1 LRRLPHLLLVFF
13 AVLYCGYCADWLSVC
28 GGQIAMNSDR
38 STAEQTVG
46 NQYATHVLATLERH
60 VSVIAR
66 IRHRVHLGNYKLTG
80 SGRYW
85 QQGVGIQRKT
95 RLLLQTQIAN
105 QTASL
110 IQVFDGRY
118 LWTDQQLPSGRKVTR
133 LDPASM
139 QAGLTGGST
148 PITRQGKT
156 TSATTLLSA
165 AASRGS
171 FCGQLADLIQQFDFT
186 DPQSIQLH
194 GVPRVALIGHWKMA
208 QLARVWPGGIKDPT
222 ATIRSLDQGQTAEE
236 LLVRWPSQ
244 LPHHVLLLVGPQN
257 LYPFLIEYRQAIDA
271 PLASTPAGMQPTQ
284 DPLARY
290 EHFKVQFAAQIDD
303 QLFEMANRDID
314 WTDETPQRIKQL
326 KALMR

>member
-1 LRRLPHLLLVFF
+1 
-13 AVLYCGYCADWLSVC
+13 
-28 GGQIAMNSDR
+28 MNSDR
-38 STAEQTVG
+38 STTEPTVG
-46 NQYATHVLATLERH
+46 NQFATHVLATLERH

-85 QQGVGIQRKT
+85 QQGVGNQRKT

-110 IQVFDGRY
+110 IQVFNGRY

-139 QAGLTGGST
+139 QVGLSGGGT
-148 PITRQGKT
+148 PITRQGQA

-171 FCGQLADLIQQFDFT
+171 FCGQLADLIRQFDFT
-186 DPQSIQLH
+186 DPQSIPLH
-194 GVPRVALIGHWKMA
+194 GAPHVALIGHWKKA
-208 QLARVWPGGIKDPT
+208 ELARVWPGGIKDPT
-222 ATIRSLDQGQTAEE
+222 ATIRSLDQERTAEE
-236 LLVRWPSQ
+236 LLALWPPQ

-257 LYPFLIEYRQAIDA
+257 LYPYLIEYRRAIDA
-271 PLASTPAGMQPTQ
+271 PLASTPAGMQPSQ

-290 EHFKVQFAAQIDD
+290 EQFEVQFAAQIDD
-303 QLFEMANRDID
+303 RLFEMASRDID